1 MKKRILSILLTLCM
15 LFCLVPTGVFA
26 EGETATGSA
35 AIQLGT
41 DALSKNVNTA
51 TAPTVYF
58 GQDHENNPGAWRVID
73 YDGNSAAGIAGNM
86 TLLAAN
92 NMGLSKFGA
101 SNAYADSALK
111 EAIDAL
117 ADKLTAKETDAVEK
131 RTLASGN
138 YDEENTDG
146 VAGPAVSNAVFWPLS
161 SKEANAVNNDLR
173 VVDPEHPG
181 WASSYWWLR
190 SPDEDYSTAFVA
202 GRGEVRYYGGYST
215 SKEFGVRP
223 AFDLNLDSVLFASAA
238 VGGKPDGGLQPV
250 SPNYTGNE
258 WKLTLYDSKRNDFSR
273 TTWEVSAS
281 TKGGT
286 VEISYTDAKTGANE
300 YISALIFDDVGNVIY
315 YGRSNASL
323 TEKDGTAQLT
333 IPAGFA
339 EGTYTLKVFNEQYNG
354 DRKTDLASGFAD
366 VTLTV
371 EKRVDE
377 QFTLAPGGRY
387 YFDLSAMD
395 IPGTVNSNLPDSTLH
410 YVPFTYA
417 GTVDAYSMENETDT
431 AKQPYEHSLFIADYN
446 VKCSLQR
453 ETLAEMN
460 LIYGQTYTASNVNYT
475 LRAPSVGDHHRNEG
489 EGSGLAPID
498 NEWDTIYQKSADYI
512 KNWYKMRSFGQDIG
526 TGNVEGMYLSRGGH
540 FAAQATF
547 WARPT
552 LPERDIGFRPVLELQ
567 PEGGCVDH
575 GRLYAR
581 RAAELDQYHRE
592 KGRELQSARCRGSA
606 PPGQHFGRCTT
617 VVGRRKFKLL
627 QARRYRSR
635 RCFGTYRFMGRLR
648 SVFGSRRR
656 RGRGHTGQ
664 LYRYFRRRDCL
675 LCSA

>member
-238 VGGKPDGGLQPV
+238 VGGKPEGGLTPI
-250 SPNYTGNE
+250 SEYGGNE
-258 WKLTLYDSKRNDFSR
+258 WKLTLLDSSRNFA
-273 TTWEVSAS
+273 V
-281 TKGGT
+281 
-286 VEISYTDAKTGANE
+286 
-300 YISALIFDDVGNVIY
+300 
-315 YGRSNASL
+315 
-323 TEKDGTAQLT
+323 TEKA
-333 IPAGFA
+333 
-339 EGTYTLKVFNEQYNG
+339 
-354 DRKTDLASGFAD
+354 AD
-366 VTLTV
+366 A
-371 EKRVDE
+371 
-377 QFTLAPGGRY
+377 APG
-387 YFDLSAMD
+387 
-395 IPGTVNSNLPDSTLH
+395 
-410 YVPFTYA
+410 
-417 GTVDAYSMENETDT
+417 DT
-431 AKQPYEHSLFIADYN
+431 N
-446 VKCSLQR
+446 
-453 ETLAEMN
+453 
-460 LIYGQTYTASNVNYT
+460 
-475 LRAPSVGDHHRNEG
+475 
-489 EGSGLAPID
+489 
-498 NEWDTIYQKSADYI
+498 I
-512 KNWYKMRSFGQDIG
+512 K
-526 TGNVEGMYLSRGGH
+526 
-540 FAAQATF
+540 
-547 WARPT
+547 
-552 LPERDIGFRPVLELQ
+552 
-567 PEGGCVDH
+567 
-575 GRLYAR
+575 
-581 RAAELDQYHRE
+581 
-592 KGRELQSARCRGSA
+592 
-606 PPGQHFGRCTT
+606 
-617 VVGRRKFKLL
+617 
-627 QARRYRSR
+627 
-635 RCFGTYRFMGRLR
+635 
-648 SVFGSRRR
+648 
-656 RGRGHTGQ
+656 
-664 LYRYFRRRDCL
+664 
-675 LCSA
+675 